1 MVAWLFFSISKE
13 ESPVSGKLGPRL
25 WLYPLW
31 LLALSGLVSL
41 GLWQLD
47 RAEQKRAWQAEQ
59 QQLGLISPTAADIE
73 QAMEGHHWIKAEMQ
87 VRWPDVRPLYLD
99 NRTNQ
104 GQAGYELLLP
114 VQLEDGSFIA
124 ANLGWLAMPERRDI
138 EPVTGRPDT
147 DLVSG
152 VLGLPVDTFT
162 LGAEQPEQPW
172 RLQRQSLQLMEARWQ
187 LELNPWVIWLNQP
200 VIKGVQ
206 ARVPSTGQMPPERHI
221 GYAVQWFALAL
232 TLLILG
238 GVLEWKIRKKQHQD

>member
-31 LLALSGLVSL
+31 LLALSGLVLL

-59 QQLGLISPTAADIE
+59 QQPGLISPTAADIE

-152 VLGLPVDTFT
+152 VLGLPRPVAPR
-162 LGAEQPEQPW
+162 GAHDRPLHPRSSRSSAQ
-172 RLQRQSLQLMEARWQ
+172 
-187 LELNPWVIWLNQP
+187 
-200 VIKGVQ
+200 
-206 ARVPSTGQMPPERHI
+206 VPPCTAICSGTPKCAFHRRPGSSNHCLVVSECSSVSS
-221 GYAVQWFALAL
+221 GSFANTA
-232 TLLILG
+232 
-238 GVLEWKIRKKQHQD
+238 DDY